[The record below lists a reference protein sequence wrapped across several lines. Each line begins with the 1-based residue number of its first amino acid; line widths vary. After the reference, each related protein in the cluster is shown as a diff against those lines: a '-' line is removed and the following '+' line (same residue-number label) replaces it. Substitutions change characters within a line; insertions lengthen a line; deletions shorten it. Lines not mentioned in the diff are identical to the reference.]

1 MADTILTTDRSGN
14 LAANS
19 LLSTKLFIPQA
30 RHLQDVLPRPRLV
43 ERLKTAIAPANPYS
57 PLPAGFG
64 KTIFD
69 RVDTPQRTLRL
80 LGLLMKPIMTLPA
93 F

>member
-1 MADTILTTDRSGN
+1 MAEAVSTIDRSGN

-43 ERLKTAIAPANPYS
+43 ERLKSGLSRKLTLISA
-57 PLPAGFG
+57 PAGFG
-64 KTIFD
+64 KT
-69 RVDTPQRTLRL
+69 TLLAEWIPHSERSRL
-80 LGLLMKPIMTLPA
+80 PGSPWMKPIMT
-93 F
+93 